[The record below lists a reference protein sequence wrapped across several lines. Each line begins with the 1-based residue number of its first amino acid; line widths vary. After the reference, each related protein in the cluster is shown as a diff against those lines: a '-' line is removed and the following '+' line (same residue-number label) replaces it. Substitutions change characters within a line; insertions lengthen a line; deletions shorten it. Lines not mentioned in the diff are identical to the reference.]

1 MRAMF
6 WNSALLKLNQ
16 GNFSD
21 AADLGWDA
29 FNSLDEPDPAF
40 LDQVLTL
47 FMKCREELVKQDLTA
62 PGVAAHELLILER
75 TMEVAGQARQLGSSQ
90 LDIPELER
98 ITELMITEARTLR
111 DLFAE

>member
-1 MRAMF
+1 MF

-47 FMKCREELVKQDLTA
+47 FMKCREELVNQDPTA
-62 PGVAAHELLILER
+62 LGVAAHELLILER
-75 TMEVAGQARQLGSSQ
+75 TMEVAAQARQLGSSQ
-90 LDIPELER
+90 LDILELER
-98 ITELMITEARTLR
+98 ITDLMITETQTLR
-111 DLFAE
+111 DLLAE